1 MKVSSSVV
9 QNQPPQP
16 QTTGQDVK
24 TPLVKGVGERN
35 LSIYRHSD
43 GRVEVV
49 LSPPPPAHLVL
60 SGGGAKGIAFP
71 GMVQALEEA
80 DKLKGVKVVSGSSA
94 GAICAALLASGMDA
108 KAFTQLS
115 NNLDLPSLLNS
126 KDPVTAW
133 LQEAS
138 SQLGKFVAKVPGPAG
153 NISQLLLTLLP
164 RLQTDGQQLED
175 LIRNESRK
183 YVLWHLVGMLAVRL

>member
-1 MKVSSSVV
+1 M
-9 QNQPPQP
+9 
-16 QTTGQDVK
+16 
-24 TPLVKGVGERN
+24 
-35 LSIYRHSD
+35 
-43 GRVEVV
+43 
-49 LSPPPPAHLVL
+49 SPPPPAHLVL

-71 GMVQALEEA
+71 GMKSAEEA
-80 DKLKGVKVVSGSSA
+80 DKLKGGKVVSGSSA

-115 NNLDLPSLLNS
+115 NVPDLPRLLNS

-138 SQLGKFVAKVPGPAG
+138 SELGKPVRSLPGPVG

-164 RLQTDGQQLED
+164 RLQTEGQPLED
-175 LIRNESRK
+175 LIRNESRQSI
-183 YVLWHLVGMLAVRL
+183 LAHIAGMPPANRPPEARQLPNGSALVVGRLFATWKC